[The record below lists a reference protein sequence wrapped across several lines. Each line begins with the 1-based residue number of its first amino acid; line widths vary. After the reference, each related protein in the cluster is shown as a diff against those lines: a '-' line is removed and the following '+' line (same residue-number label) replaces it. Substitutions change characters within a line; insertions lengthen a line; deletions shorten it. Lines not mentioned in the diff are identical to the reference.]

1 MREVRVRAG
10 RECVTSPVRVVWVW
24 VWAAECA
31 VGVRHIKGRAQC
43 KAAAVAP
50 NAAWC
55 VFTGVWVSTY
65 FILTPSRQLDACLPR
80 S

>member
-55 VFTGVWVSTY
+55 VFTGVWVQYLLYTY
-65 FILTPSRQLDACLPR
+65 ALSPTRRLLT
-80 S
+80 